1 MTVTVPLPQGG
12 YPVHIQPG
20 ALRQT
25 GALLA
30 PLGIDRWAVTADET
44 VAALYG
50 GAVLDSLRSA
60 GLSGQLLTFPAG
72 EAHKTP
78 ETWLS
83 LCRQLAQ
90 EGFTRSDGLLAL
102 GGGVTGDM
110 AGFVAACYQRGMT
123 LAQLPTTLL
132 SQVDSAV
139 GGKTAVDLPEGKNL
153 LGAFYQPRLV
163 IADPDCLTTL
173 PRRELR
179 CGMAEVIKYGFIQDA
194 GLLDALET
202 DTPGWTAIIARCL
215 TIKAAL
221 VAADERDTG
230 ARRLLN
236 FGHTFGH
243 AYEAAGGYAAC
254 THGEAV
260 AAGMAAMLRWQLRR
274 GDGVQA
280 AYDRLLALLE
290 RWELPCT
297 MPFDTETA
305 SRYLARDKKCEGD
318 TLHAVLLRV
327 IGDAYVEDVPL
338 AALQEG
344 LA

>member
-12 YPVHIQPG
+12 YPVHIQPA

-30 PLGIDRWAVTADET
+30 ALGIDRWAVTADEK

-110 AGFVAACYQRGMT
+110 AGFVAACYQRGMA

-179 CGMAEVIKYGFIQDA
+179 CGMAEIIKYGFIQDA

-202 DTPGWTAIIARCL
+202 DTPNWTAIIARCL

-221 VAADERDTG
+221 VAADGYRRTPPAELRPHLRSRLRG
-230 ARRLLN
+230 SRRLRRLHPRR
-236 FGHTFGH
+236 GGGRRDGGH
-243 AYEAAGGYAAC
+243 A
-254 THGEAV
+254 AV
-260 AAGMAAMLRWQLRR
+260 AAPPGRR
-274 GDGVQA
+274 GTGGLRPAAGVA
-280 AYDRLLALLE
+280 GALGVALYD
-290 RWELPCT
+290 
-297 MPFDTETA
+297 
-305 SRYLARDKKCEGD
+305 
-318 TLHAVLLRV
+318 AV
-327 IGDAYVEDVPL
+327 
-338 AALQEG
+338 
-344 LA
+344 

>member
-110 AGFVAACYQRGMT
+110 AGFVAACYQRGMA

-163 IADPDCLTTL
+163 IADSDCLTTL

-179 CGMAEVIKYGFIQDA
+179 CGMAEIIKYGFIQDA

-202 DTPGWTAIIARCL
+202 DTPDWTAIIARCL

-297 MPFDTETA
+297 MPFVKETV

-318 TLHAVLLRV
+318 TLHAVLLWA

>member
-1 MTVTVPLPQGG
+1 MK
-12 YPVHIQPG
+12 
-20 ALRQT
+20 
-25 GALLA
+25 
-30 PLGIDRWAVTADET
+30 RWR
-44 VAALYG
+44 ALYG

-60 GLSGQLLTFPAG
+60 GLSGPAADLPGGRGAQDPGDVALPVPPAG
-72 EAHKTP
+72 A
-78 ETWLS
+78 
-83 LCRQLAQ
+83 
-90 EGFTRSDGLLAL
+90 GGLYPKRRTAGA

-110 AGFVAACYQRGMT
+110 AGFVAACYQRGMA

-194 GLLDALET
+194 GLLDELET
-202 DTPGWTAIIARCL
+202 DTPNWTAIIARCL

-297 MPFDTETA
+297 MPFDTETV

-318 TLHAVLLRV
+318 TLHAVLLWA

>member
-110 AGFVAACYQRGMT
+110 AGFVAACYQRGMA

-194 GLLDALET
+194 GLLDELET
-202 DTPGWTAIIARCL
+202 DTPNWTAIIARCL

-274 GDGVQA
+274 GDRVQA
-280 AYDRLLALLE
+280 AYDRLLTLLE

-297 MPFDTETA
+297 MPFDTETV

-318 TLHAVLLRV
+318 TLHAVLLRA

>member
-110 AGFVAACYQRGMT
+110 AGFAAACYQRGMT

>member
-1 MTVTVPLPQGG
+1 
-12 YPVHIQPG
+12 
-20 ALRQT
+20 
-25 GALLA
+25 
-30 PLGIDRWAVTADET
+30 
-44 VAALYG
+44 
-50 GAVLDSLRSA
+50 
-60 GLSGQLLTFPAG
+60 
-72 EAHKTP
+72 
-78 ETWLS
+78 
-83 LCRQLAQ
+83 
-90 EGFTRSDGLLAL
+90 
-102 GGGVTGDM
+102 M
-110 AGFVAACYQRGMT
+110 AGFVAACYQRGMA

-173 PRRELR
+173 SRRELR
-179 CGMAEVIKYGFIQDA
+179 CGMAEIIKYGFIQDA

-202 DTPGWTAIIARCL
+202 DTPDWTAIIARCL

-297 MPFDTETA
+297 MPFDTETV

-318 TLHAVLLRV
+318 TLHAVLLRA

>member
-12 YPVHIQPG
+12 YPVHIQPA

-30 PLGIDRWAVTADET
+30 ALGIDRWAVTADEK

-110 AGFVAACYQRGMT
+110 AGFVAACYQRGMA

-179 CGMAEVIKYGFIQDA
+179 CGMAEIIKYGFIQDA

-202 DTPGWTAIIARCL
+202 DTPNWTAIIARCL

-260 AAGMAAMLRWQLRR
+260 A
-274 GDGVQA
+274 
-280 AYDRLLALLE
+280 
-290 RWELPCT
+290 
-297 MPFDTETA
+297 
-305 SRYLARDKKCEGD
+305 
-318 TLHAVLLRV
+318 
-327 IGDAYVEDVPL
+327 
-338 AALQEG
+338 
-344 LA
+344 

>member
-20 ALRQT
+20 ALRRA

-30 PLGIDRWAVTADET
+30 PLGIGRWAVTADET

-50 GAVLDSLRSA
+50 GAVLNSLRSA

-90 EGFTRSDGLLAL
+90 EGFTRADGLLAL

-110 AGFVAACYQRGMT
+110 AGFAAACYQRGMT

-194 GLLDALET
+194 ALLDELET
-202 DTPGWTAIIARCL
+202 DTPDWTAIIARCL
-215 TIKAAL
+215 TVKAAL

-297 MPFDTETA
+297 MPFVKETV

-338 AALQEG
+338 AALREG

>member
-110 AGFVAACYQRGMT
+110 AGFVAACYQRGMA

-179 CGMAEVIKYGFIQDA
+179 CGMAEIIKYGFIQDA

-202 DTPGWTAIIARCL
+202 DTPNWTAIIARCL

-274 GDGVQA
+274 GDGVQV

-297 MPFDTETA
+297 MPFDTETV
-305 SRYLARDKKCEGD
+305 SRYLARDKKCAGD
-318 TLHAVLLRV
+318 TLHAVLLRA
-327 IGDAYVEDVPL
+327 IGDAYVEGVPL